1 MFMFSQDSPY
11 MVFSHGSMAAEMAMS
26 ISSSTTLV
34 QGEIATKWVAM
45 KFWPDIHGPHRMNS
59 TDLSDS

>member
-1 MFMFSQDSPY
+1 